1 MKRIA
6 GVMAAFI
13 CYGSVSLAQTDNQ
26 IIDKP
31 INSTR
36 QLEMIDSISVALNEF
51 YIFPDVAKEIEKYI
65 RKQYHEDT
73 YQNIASTKTFTEK
86 LTDDIRLV
94 SKDAHLSVEFK
105 SDEYFA
111 SPCPH

>member
-36 QLEMIDSISVALNEF
+36 LQKN
-51 YIFPDVAKEIEKYI
+51 
-65 RKQYHEDT
+65 
-73 YQNIASTKTFTEK
+73 
-86 LTDDIRLV
+86 
-94 SKDAHLSVEFK
+94 
-105 SDEYFA
+105 
-111 SPCPH
+111 